1 MTISELRGMSDN
13 ELASEL
19 EEVRRSAMNLRFR
32 AATMQLSN
40 FSEIKKAKKQ
50 VAQILTIIQ
59 ERKLTRTPK

>member
-59 ERKLTRTPK
+59 ERKLARTPK

>member
-19 EEVRRSAMNLRFR
+19 EEVQRSAMNLRFR

-50 VAQILTIIQ
+50 VAQILYIIL
-59 ERKLTRTPK
+59 ERKLARTPK

>member
-19 EEVRRSAMNLRFR
+19 EEVQRSAMNLRFR

-59 ERKLTRTPK
+59 ERKLARTPK